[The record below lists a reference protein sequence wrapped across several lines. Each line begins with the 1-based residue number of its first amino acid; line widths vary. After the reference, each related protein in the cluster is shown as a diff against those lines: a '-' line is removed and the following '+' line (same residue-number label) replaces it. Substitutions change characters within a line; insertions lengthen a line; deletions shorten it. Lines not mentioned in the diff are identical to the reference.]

1 MNQYTSSLSI
11 PGDCE
16 IVSMHLTQKLNNA
29 GFQVI
34 RSFDLQRAREVHTS
48 CVCARH
54 GTTECDCQL
63 IVLLVYLPT
72 GEPQTL
78 IVHGQ
83 GGTSHLGWGEEIPEQ
98 DKNTM
103 LSIFKEVFAQ
113 VNNSS

>member
-1 MNQYTSSLSI
+1 MNQNAYSLSI

-34 RSFDLQRAREVHTS
+34 RSFDLQRAREVHPS
-48 CVCARH
+48 CVCAHH

-63 IVLLVYLPT
+63 IVLLVYLPN

-78 IVHGQ
+78 VVHGQ

-103 LSIFKEVFAQ
+103 LSIFNEVFAQ
-113 VNNSS
+113 VNSSS